1 MLPSEVMQTLPKTKF
16 HPPLPNREIIS
27 RSDLSI
33 WLQKELPVSRVAL
46 LSAPAGY
53 GKTTLLTTLPDVLP
67 DYYLTWLTLD
77 KEDNDLIRFLS
88 GLGEALF
95 SIDPQLKQVI
105 ETQIGVSTGLISG
118 GATIFPLRQTFA
130 LLINTMINLSL
141 PPCILVLDDLHE
153 IVNPAIYD
161 GLNYLI
167 DNQPPQIHLA
177 ISTRHDPPLRL
188 NRLRA
193 RRQLAELNMSDL
205 RFDLEESQ
213 RFINE
218 LLQLG
223 LSDTDLTSLYKK
235 TEGWPVGL
243 VLLTNRL
250 RSLPPP
256 QDRKRFLQKL
266 DHIDPNTF
274 HYLADEVLSQEPD
287 YLRAFLLETSI
298 LSELTPSLCQAL
310 TGRSDSASVLT
321 ELYNRNLFLTLVRGS
336 TPCEEPVYRYHALFA
351 DFLRTEMENL
361 DSQRL
366 RALYTQ
372 AAKIEKVPGRV
383 IGHLLAA
390 QDWEAAAVQIETYGE
405 QFLQQGL
412 QETVA
417 NWITSIPG
425 EIANRRYRLMYLCGL
440 SGLLTGDL
448 ENARISLERSL
459 HLLETEQDCL
469 IRGQVQI
476 GLASLAFIR
485 ADFITCAELLHQ
497 AEPFIVGVRERID
510 LLMLRASLSAFCES
524 DWEQAM
530 LDLSEAIKLVKS
542 TEDARMW
549 FLISLYLAPE
559 FTARREILE
568 LIERFCEEA
577 SPRYDTQISPLR
589 LGIEDTWASIH
600 LRRGRLQQ
608 AIETGRDAL
617 LIKEQL
623 GGYPF
628 LGLNAS
634 LTVAAVYTGLGN
646 YSLADSYLN
655 RAIAQVEESELNRAL
670 TGSGLYPLGKLR
682 WLQGQIDEV
691 RRIYQEMAN
700 LQHCLP
706 LVNTLQKMLGGLIE
720 ISAKHYSLAETQLLE
735 AVALQSKEG
744 ISEIYSSAR
753 LLLAYLYY
761 RWEKPQEALK
771 QMETVMARCEQY
783 QTPGF
788 ILQDMP
794 LAAPLLRLAVKKG
807 VRPRQAIALLEQMGL
822 ALEEEDDSERLLTAR
837 QLEILRLIATGYSNQ
852 AIADELMLS
861 LATVKSHV
869 VHIMDRLGVS
879 SRMEAV
885 AQARQMGL
893 L

>member
-1 MLPSEVMQTLPKTKF
+1 MLFSEAMQMLPKTKF
-16 HPPLPNREIIS
+16 HPPLLNREIIS

-33 WLQKELPVSRVAL
+33 WLQSELPASRVTL

-53 GKTTLLTTLPDVLP
+53 GKTTLLSTLPDVLP
-67 DYYLTWLTLD
+67 DYHLAWLTLN
-77 KEDNDLIRFLS
+77 KEDNDLICFLS
-88 GLGEALF
+88 GLGEALS
-95 SIDPQLKQVI
+95 SIDPQLKRVI
-105 ETQIGVSTGLISG
+105 ETQVGVSTGLISG
-118 GATIFPLRQTFA
+118 GAPVFPLNQTFA
-130 LLINTMINLSL
+130 SLINTIINLSL
-141 PPCILVLDDLHE
+141 PPCILALDDLHE
-153 IVNPAIYD
+153 ITNPAIYE
-161 GLNYLI
+161 GLDYLI

-205 RFDLEESQ
+205 CFDLEESQ

-223 LSDTDLTSLYKK
+223 LSDSDLTNLHKK

-243 VLLTNRL
+243 VLLTNWL
-250 RSLPPP
+250 RSLPPL
-256 QDRKRFLQKL
+256 QDRAKILQKL
-266 DHIDPNTF
+266 DHVDPNTF

-287 YLRAFLLETSI
+287 YLRSFLLETSI
-298 LSELTPSLCQAL
+298 LSELTPALCQAL
-310 TGRSDSASVLT
+310 TGRTDSASVLT

-336 TPCEEPVYRYHALFA
+336 SPSEEPVYRYHALFA
-351 DFLRTEMENL
+351 DFLRSEMEHLNPH
-361 DSQRL
+361 RL
-366 RALYTQ
+366 RALHTL
-372 AAKIEKVPGRV
+372 AAKIEKVPGQV

-390 QDWEAAAVQIETYGE
+390 QDWEAAATQIETYGE

-417 NWITSIPG
+417 NWITSIPE
-425 EIANRRYRLMYLCGL
+425 EIANQRYRLMYLRGL
-440 SGLLTGDL
+440 SELLSGDL
-448 ENARISLERSL
+448 ENARLSLEKSL
-459 HLLETEQDCL
+459 HLLGTEQDCL
-469 IRGQVQI
+469 IRGQVQV

-485 ADFITCAELLHQ
+485 ADFTTCADLLHQ
-497 AEPFIVGVRERID
+497 AKPFITGVRERID

-524 DWEQAM
+524 NWEQTI
-530 LDLSEAIKLVKS
+530 LDLSEAIELVKS

-559 FTARREILE
+559 FTARREILD

-577 SPRYDTQISPLR
+577 RRHYDIQTSPLR

-600 LRRGRLQQ
+600 LRRGRLNH
-608 AIETGRDAL
+608 AIETGQDAL
-617 LIKEQL
+617 SIKEQL

-646 YSLADSYLN
+646 YSLADSYLS
-655 RAIAQVEESELNRAL
+655 RAIAQVEESELNRVL

-682 WLQGQIDEV
+682 WLQGRINETHQ
-691 RRIYQEMAN
+691 IYQEMAN
-700 LQHCLP
+700 LQHRLP
-706 LVNTLQKMLGGLIE
+706 LTNTLQKMLGGLIE
-720 ISAKHYSLAETQLLE
+720 ISAKHYSLAETRLLE

-783 QTPGF
+783 QIPGI

-794 LAAPLLRLAVKKG
+794 LATPLLRLAVKKG
-807 VRPRQAIALLEQMGL
+807 VRARQAIALLEQMGL
-822 ALEEEDDSERLLTAR
+822 ALEEEKDAQGLLTVR
-837 QLEILRLIATGYSNQ
+837 QLEILRLMAAGYSNQ
-852 AIADELMLS
+852 AIADELTLS

-885 AQARQMGL
+885 AHARQAGL